1 MGPTVPP
8 SGSLYPEFM
17 QHRCGL
23 ACEKTI
29 EMPCTLQLAQISKMG
44 APSQDY
50 LDLELL
56 SVELKCLCLASPSR
70 SLHLI
75 TPLDQAQEAV
85 LPHLPFAG

>member
-8 SGSLYPEFM
+8 SGSLYPELM

-23 ACEKTI
+23 ACEGAI

-44 APSQDY
+44 APR
-50 LDLELL
+50 LPVNLELL

-70 SLHLI
+70 CLHLI

-85 LPHLPFAG
+85 LLHLPSAG